1 MKEALAHLLYTIR
14 DRTKAVPKKIL
25 KEQIFCLAAA
35 LFLTV
40 ITYLSAMNS
49 SNLIGGVHL
58 LRDRHG
64 GLKKDYEISVSGLS
78 DQEIPLNITVSP
90 IRYTK
95 EEADQVFAD
104 ILENIEGLIT
114 TENQSLASLSSDLN
128 LPASLPDKGVR
139 LSWDY
144 YPDMDPMKSGEVT
157 TTENMNYRL
166 KYSDLIDESGKL
178 DNEDLDP
185 DTVVTGY
192 LSLILSTD
200 IVPED
205 PESLDISYH
214 SEPYKIYVNVVGR
227 DLTEEERLLRSLKN
241 MILENDQSDIH
252 TDRITLPDEIEGK
265 RISYRESMDRTYLIF
280 PLLGIVAAAALYLRQ
295 GAELKKEQKLRND
308 QLMLDYSELVSKLM
322 VYIGAGLTIKN
333 AFEKISEHYDSLIH
347 RGILKERP
355 LAVELRTMHNQ
366 FRRNMAES
374 DVYNDFSRRINLKP
388 YSKLVSL
395 IEQNRKNGTKNL
407 RVLLELEMNQAF
419 EDRKTTARRLGEEAG
434 TKLLLPLFMLLGI
447 VMAIVIVPALT
458 TLS

>member
-1 MKEALAHLLYTIR
+1 MKEALAHLLYTLR
-14 DRTKAVPKKIL
+14 DRTRAVPKKIL
-25 KEQIFCLAAA
+25 KEQILCLAAA

-49 SNLIGGVHL
+49 SNLVGGIHL
-58 LRDRHG
+58 LRDKHG
-64 GLKKDYEISVSGLS
+64 GLKKDYELSVSGLS
-78 DQEIPLNITVSP
+78 DQEIPLSITVSP

-104 ILENIEGLIT
+104 ILENIEALIT
-114 TENQSLASLSSDLN
+114 EKDQSLASLSSDLH

-139 LSWDY
+139 LSWEY
-144 YPDMDPMKSGEVT
+144 YPDMDPMQSGAVSQDDNIE
-157 TTENMNYRL
+157 YRQ
-166 KYSDLIDESGKL
+166 KYRDLIDESGKL
-178 DNEDLDP
+178 DNQALDP

-200 IVPED
+200 IVEAD
-205 PESLDISYH
+205 PEAPDIAYH

-227 DLTEEERLLRSLKN
+227 NLTEEEQLVRTLKG
-241 MILENDQSDIH
+241 MILENDQSSIH

-265 RISYRESMDRTYLIF
+265 RISYREAMDKTYLIF
-280 PLLGIVAAAALYLRQ
+280 PFLGIIAAAALYLRQ
-295 GAELKKEQKLRND
+295 GQELKKQQKLRND

-333 AFEKISEHYDSLIH
+333 AFEKISEHYDSLID
-347 RGILKERP
+347 RGIQKERP
-355 LAVELRTMHNQ
+355 LAVELRTMRNQ

-407 RVLLELEMNQAF
+407 RALLELEMNQAF